1 MSQVDL
7 MEQRGKTV
15 GQKEKE
21 ERKKKKKIFFGELR
35 SMQQFL
41 LGRIDGF
48 AQTQNRLFSLQTIFR
63 GEAGE
68 ICSVL

>member
-48 AQTQNRLFSLQTIFR
+48 AQTQNRFFIFFTDYF
-63 GEAGE
+63 
-68 ICSVL
+68 